1 MHIPSEII
9 LSQMALSEA
18 GWWPAEVNDG
28 HQTVL
33 AVKLSTDTLKWIHRG
48 VSVNMLIGHV
58 KIEDA
63 LIRVLALEVF
73 DCKTDPLIPNLPQ
86 VQTWEIEGL
95 DTLLGENKFT
105 IHFHNEQPFV
115 SVLDATGSLPR
126 KSVQEYLEKRKPLQF
141 HASPV
146 ATGLFRKA
154 QTAFEQAVGKEK
166 ERQTPGVEL
175 FRFPVSIANPIWN
188 SISVPEAGTFDP
200 DNSNEGQSHEALLFH
215 VLKPNFDG
223 TVLASPQI
231 KEGDGTRELCDV
243 LATSQNAFVFEAKA
257 FSVFDKSLDQTA
269 ERKAANVMKHFEK
282 AIAQLQGAMKRLE
295 NGIDI
300 LANGSPGS
308 CIAGSQFQT
317 LHGIVLVS
325 NTSFDLPW
333 FEIGKQLAK
342 AQRPPNNYYHFI
354 SLTEIQRMV
363 AFAKG
368 SSTKL
373 NLMFMRRAEIVAS
386 SKNAHIQTD
395 YIP

>member
-1 MHIPSEII
+1 MHIPSELI

-18 GWWPAEVNDG
+18 GLWPAEVNDG

-33 AVKLSTDTLKWIHRG
+33 AIKLATDTLKWIQRG
-48 VSVNMLIGHV
+48 VPVNMLIGHV
-58 KIEDA
+58 KIENT

-73 DCKTDPLIPNLPQ
+73 DCKTAPLLPNLPQ
-86 VQTWEIEGL
+86 VQTWEVDGL
-95 DTLLGENKFT
+95 DTLLGKNQFT
-105 IHFHNEQPFV
+105 THFHNEQPFV

-126 KSVQEYLEKRKPLQF
+126 KNVEAYLEKRKSLEF
-141 HASPV
+141 FTSPV
-146 ATGLFRKA
+146 VTGVFRKA
-154 QTAFEQAVGKEK
+154 QNLFEQAVFK
-166 ERQTPGVEL
+166 ERSERVANVEL
-175 FRFPVSIANPIWN
+175 FRFPMSIANPIWN
-188 SISVPEAGTFDP
+188 SVGVPEAGTFDP
-200 DNSNEGQSHEALLFH
+200 DDSNEGQSHEALLFH

-243 LATSQNAFVFEAKA
+243 LAISKNAFVFEAKA

-282 AIAQLQGAMKRLE
+282 AIGQLQGAIKRLE
-295 NGIDI
+295 NGIEI

-308 CIAGSQFQT
+308 RVAGSQFRS

-325 NTSFDLPW
+325 NTNFDLPW
-333 FEIGKQLAK
+333 LEIGKQLAE

-368 SSTKL
+368 SSEKL
-373 NLMFMRRAEIVAS
+373 NLMFLRRAEIVAS
-386 SKNAHIQTD
+386 AKNAQIQTD